1 MRTFERSR
9 PVFWVA
15 VLILLVSTV
24 GCAQLEYAPKGN
36 YLFYHKQLPDADRAV
51 EAARSAGRDREC
63 PDAFREA
70 EKLKNDAYETYWA
83 CRTQEAIR
91 MANEATA
98 KANALC
104 PRVAPAAAVPPP
116 PAPPTVSLSANP
128 AAIVTGQCSTLNW
141 TSTNANTATINQGIG
156 GVTPSGS
163 RQVCPTTTTQYEIN
177 ATGPGG
183 SRTASTTVAVNAPPA
198 PPTVSLSANPATIV
212 QGQCTTLNW
221 TSTNADTATISQGI
235 GGVTP
240 SGSRQACPTTT
251 TQYEINATGPGGSR
265 TASTSVTVNPPPPKP
280 AERLVLHINFDTD
293 KAVIRPADRAELQKA
308 IDFVK
313 QHPGQKISIEGH
325 TDSTGTAKYN
335 QGLSERRAAAVKDY
349 LLKNGVTDGGMI
361 ATSGYGQTK
370 PVASNST
377 KQGRFE
383 NRRVEI
389 VVQP

>member
-1 MRTFERSR
+1 MRTFERAR

-141 TSTNANTATINQGIG
+141 ASTNANTATIN
-156 GVTPSGS
+156 
-163 RQVCPTTTTQYEIN
+163 
-177 ATGPGG
+177 
-183 SRTASTTVAVNAPPA
+183 
-198 PPTVSLSANPATIV
+198 
-212 QGQCTTLNW
+212 
-221 TSTNADTATISQGI
+221 QGI